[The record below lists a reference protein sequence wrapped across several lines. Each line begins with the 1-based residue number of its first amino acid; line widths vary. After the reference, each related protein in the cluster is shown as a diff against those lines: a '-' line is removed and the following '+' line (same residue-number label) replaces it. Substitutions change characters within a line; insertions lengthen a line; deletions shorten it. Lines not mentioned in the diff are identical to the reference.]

1 MDINK
6 ENIKKALKKCYDYC
20 KENKMLEE
28 TIEKFNFEYYS
39 LAINAEKNTFR
50 VCSYGEIYDNLITYA
65 LYKYLFN
72 EELFSLEKYL
82 DELLKIGSTFS
93 DCGMT
98 HIVLCKYVRKKLKI
112 SISFIDYKNEPYIR
126 SIELDFEN
134 DILNSSHLLGNCF
147 FYRKCGEISEKD
159 IVSIKGYAN
168 KIINNMKDV
177 LKTINFIE

>member
-1 MDINK
+1 MANK
-6 ENIKKALKKCYDYC
+6 EITKALKKCYDYC
-20 KENKMLEE
+20 EEKKMLEE
-28 TIEKFNFEYYS
+28 TIKKFNFEHYS
-39 LAINAEKNTFR
+39 LEISAKKNTFF

-98 HIVLCKYVRKKLKI
+98 HIVLCKYDRKKLKV
-112 SISFIDYKNEPYIR
+112 SISFIDYKNEPYVR
-126 SIELDFEN
+126 SIKLDFEN
-134 DILNSSHLLGNCF
+134 DILNSSHLLGKCF

-159 IVSIKGYAN
+159 IVSIKNHAN
-168 KIINNMKDV
+168 EIINYMKDV
-177 LKTINFIE
+177 LKTINFIEQ

>member
-1 MDINK
+1 MGINK
-6 ENIKKALKKCYDYC
+6 ENTKVLKKCYDYC

-28 TIEKFNFEYYS
+28 TMKKFNFEHYS
-39 LAINAEKNTFR
+39 LAVENNTFI
-50 VCSYGEIYDNLITYA
+50 VLSYGEIYDDLITYA

-112 SISFIDYKNEPYIR
+112 SISFINYKHDPFVRN
-126 SIELDFEN
+126 IELDFGN
-134 DILNSSHLLGNCF
+134 DILNSSHFLGNCY

-159 IVSIKGYAN
+159 IVSIKNYAN
-168 KIINNMKDV
+168 RIINNMKDV
-177 LKTINFIE
+177 LKTIKFVEQ

>member
-1 MDINK
+1 
-6 ENIKKALKKCYDYC
+6 
-20 KENKMLEE
+20 LEE
-28 TIEKFNFEYYS
+28 TIEKFNFEHYS
-39 LAINAEKNTFR
+39 LDAEKNTFR
-50 VCSYGEIYDNLITYA
+50 VCSYDEIYDNLITYA

-98 HIVLCKYVRKKLKI
+98 HIVLCKYARKNLEI
-112 SISFIDYKNEPYIR
+112 SISFIDYKHEPYLR

-134 DILNSSHLLGNCF
+134 DILNSSYFLGNCY

-159 IVSIKGYAN
+159 IVSIKDKAN

>member
-1 MDINK
+1 MGINK
-6 ENIKKALKKCYDYC
+6 EITKALKKCYDYC
-20 KENKMLEE
+20 EENKMLEE
-28 TIEKFNFEYYS
+28 TIKKFNFEHHP
-39 LAINAEKNTFR
+39 LEINAKKNTFI

-93 DCGMT
+93 NCART
-98 HIVLCKYVRKKLKI
+98 HIVLCKYARKKLKI
-112 SISFIDYKNEPYIR
+112 SISFIDYKDDPYVENIK
-126 SIELDFEN
+126 LDFEN
-134 DILNSSHLLGNCF
+134 DILNSSHFLGNCY

-159 IVSIKGYAN
+159 IVSIKNYAN
-168 KIINNMKDV
+168 EINNNMKDV